1 MEILKNNKLLLLT
14 KNKITMKKYI
24 GTKEV
29 EAEPMTMGEA
39 YRRNLLQNGRVP
51 NDSEKDNPGFYVRY
65 QDGYESWSPAETF
78 CKAYKLADTP
88 LDRMIIEHQEL
99 IDKINKLEIFFGS
112 SDFQCL
118 NLRAK
123 ELIAMQLQYMLEYSL
138 VFKER
143 IENM

>member
-1 MEILKNNKLLLLT
+1 
-14 KNKITMKKYI
+14 MKKYI
-24 GTKEV
+24 GTKQV

-39 YRRNLLQNGRVP
+39 YKRNLLQTGRVP

-78 CKAYKLADTP
+78 NKAYKLADTP

-99 IDKINKLEIFFGS
+99 RDKIDKLKKIICSKEFC
-112 SDFQCL
+112 DFDYKQRILL
-118 NLRAK
+118 N
-123 ELIAMQLQYMLEYSL
+123 MQLRSMIEYSFIL
-138 VFKER
+138 EEI

>member
-1 MEILKNNKLLLLT
+1 
-14 KNKITMKKYI
+14 MKKYI
-24 GTKEV
+24 GTKQV

-39 YRRNLLQNGRVP
+39 YKRNLLQTGRVP

-78 CKAYKLADTP
+78 CKAYKIADTP

-99 IDKINKLEIFFGS
+99 RDKINKLEKFLS
-112 SDFQCL
+112 SEGFDSL
-118 NLRAK
+118 NYKIQTL
-123 ELIAMQLQYMLEYSL
+123 LDMQHRIMIEYSL
-138 VFKER
+138 ILKER

>member
-1 MEILKNNKLLLLT
+1 
-14 KNKITMKKYI
+14 MKKYI
-24 GTKEV
+24 GTKQV

-88 LDRMIIEHQEL
+88 LDRLIIEHQEL
-99 IDKINKLEIFFGS
+99 RDKINKLEKFLS
-112 SDFQCL
+112 SEGFDSL
-118 NLRAK
+118 NYK
-123 ELIAMQLQYMLEYSL
+123 MQTLLDMQHRIMIEYSL
-138 VFKER
+138 ILKER
-143 IENM
+143 INNM

>member
-1 MEILKNNKLLLLT
+1 
-14 KNKITMKKYI
+14 MKKYI
-24 GTKEV
+24 GTKQV

-39 YRRNLLQNGRVP
+39 YKRNLLQVGRVP

-78 CKAYKLADTP
+78 CNAYKLADTP

-99 IDKINKLEIFFGS
+99 NNKIDKLGKFICSEGFNS
-112 SDFQCL
+112 L
-118 NLRAK
+118 NYKQRIL
-123 ELIAMQLQYMLEYSL
+123 LNMQLRSMIEYSL
-138 VFKER
+138 ILKER

>member
-1 MEILKNNKLLLLT
+1 
-14 KNKITMKKYI
+14 MKKYI
-24 GTKEV
+24 GTKQV

-39 YRRNLLQNGRVP
+39 YRRNLLQTGRVP

-78 CKAYKLADTP
+78 CKAYKIADTP

-99 IDKINKLEIFFGS
+99 RDKINKLEKFLS
-112 SDFQCL
+112 SEGFDSL
-118 NLRAK
+118 NYK
-123 ELIAMQLQYMLEYSL
+123 MQTLLDMQHRIMIEYSL
-138 VFKER
+138 ILKER